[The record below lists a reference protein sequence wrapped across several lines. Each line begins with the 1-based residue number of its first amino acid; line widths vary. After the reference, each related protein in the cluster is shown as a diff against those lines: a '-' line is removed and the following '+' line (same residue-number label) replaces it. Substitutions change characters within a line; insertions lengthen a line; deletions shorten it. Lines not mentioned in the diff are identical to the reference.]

1 MHNRDSGWTDL
12 DRRVSNY
19 PGPLTTPGHRGRLGF
34 YLYTGVFQLIQR
46 PCPTSVLLLGSLMIT
61 HYWGVSPSRIV
72 ILILLSLWLNRALY
86 VSIFPGTFS
95 DQCLSTTCIGLR
107 RHRRE
112 KKCTSLSEGCLEKPK
127 PCASAKKTNVET
139 HGPGEMGL
147 SLILFSMGT
156 EELIFNSLLSCGFLC
171 CCCLVAQLYLTLCD
185 PLHSTLLGSSVH
197 GISQARIL
205 EQVAISFSRE
215 SSRPWD
221 RTCVACIGRRI
232 LYPWTTRGTLWLS
245 LPRKLPIWKA
255 AGRGWDLSSPCIYQ
269 GQLMTL
275 KPAQ

>member
-1 MHNRDSGWTDL
+1 
-12 DRRVSNY
+12 
-19 PGPLTTPGHRGRLGF
+19 
-34 YLYTGVFQLIQR
+34 
-46 PCPTSVLLLGSLMIT
+46 MIT

-95 DQCLSTTCIGLR
+95 DQFVYHLYRTKTSQTREEMHILIRGLPW
-107 RHRRE
+107 E
-112 KKCTSLSEGCLEKPK
+112 
-127 PCASAKKTNVET
+127 AKALCFCQKDQCGNSWSRWD
-139 HGPGEMGL
+139 GPQSYPLLYGNWRTDL
-147 SLILFSMGT
+147 
-156 EELIFNSLLSCGFLC
+156 NSLLSCGFLC
-171 CCCLVAQLYLTLCD
+171 CCLVAQLCLTLCD
-185 PLHSTLLGSSVH
+185 PLHSTLPGSSVH

-215 SSRPWD
+215 SSRPSD
-221 RTCVACIGRRI
+221 RTCVACISRRI

-255 AGRGWDLSSPCIYQ
+255 AGRGWDLSSPCICQ